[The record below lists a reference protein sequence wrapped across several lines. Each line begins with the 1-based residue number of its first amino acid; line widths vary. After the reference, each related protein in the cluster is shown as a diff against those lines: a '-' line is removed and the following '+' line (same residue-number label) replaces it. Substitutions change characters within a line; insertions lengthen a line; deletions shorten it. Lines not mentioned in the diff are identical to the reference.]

1 MIRTQ
6 IQLEKSQ
13 HQQIREL
20 AHQLR
25 ISISETV
32 RRLVSQA
39 LRSGLEEETPHRA
52 EELLKI
58 AGIGR
63 SGLEDLG
70 RRHDHYLAEDFE
82 S

>member
-1 MIRTQ
+1 MVRTQ
-6 IQLEKSQ
+6 IQFEEAQ
-13 HQQIREL
+13 HQQIRGL

-25 ISISETV
+25 ISVSETV
-32 RRLVSQA
+32 RRLVNQA
-39 LRSGLEEETPHRA
+39 LQVGLEKETPRRA

-63 SGLEDLG
+63 SDLGDLG
-70 RRHDHYLAEDFE
+70 RRHDHYLAEDFD